1 MKYRRKIIYPS
12 IEEIKFIAHELAC
25 ELMTKTEPIPDFS
38 TRFPNKLESC
48 LVAPQQT
55 FNQKDLYPTLI
66 DKASILLYLLIK
78 NHPFQNGN
86 KRVAIMSLLYFLTVN
101 KKWLRVDTRVLY
113 NFARWIAESNA
124 DLKDAVVDAI
134 KIFLTKNLEARL

>member
-1 MKYRRKIIYPS
+1 
-12 IEEIKFIAHELAC
+12 
-25 ELMTKTEPIPDFS
+25 
-38 TRFPNKLESC
+38 
-48 LVAPQQT
+48 
-55 FNQKDLYPTLI
+55 
-66 DKASILLYLLIK
+66 
-78 NHPFQNGN
+78 
-86 KRVAIMSLLYFLTVN
+86 MSLLYFLTVN